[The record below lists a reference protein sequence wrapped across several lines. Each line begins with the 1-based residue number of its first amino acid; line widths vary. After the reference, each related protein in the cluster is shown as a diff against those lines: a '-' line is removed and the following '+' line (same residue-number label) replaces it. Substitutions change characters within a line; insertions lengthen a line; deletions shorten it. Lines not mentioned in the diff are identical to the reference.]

1 MVIEDSTNGIKAA
14 KRAGIFCIAYK
25 SKNSK
30 NQDYTLADKLITSYE
45 EISFDKIKSLV

>member
-14 KRAGIFCIAYK
+14 KRAGIFCTAYRG
-25 SKNSK
+25 KNSK
-30 NQDYTLADKLITSYE
+30 NQDYTLADKLITNYD